1 MSQPKSS
8 NNLKKITIFV
18 VISNFTAY
26 KTLYEKKNRQKQ
38 NKNKKQGTVCGK
50 NKEIL
55 NSL

>member
-26 KTLYEKKNRQKQ
+26 KTLYEKKID
-38 NKNKKQGTVCGK
+38 KNKTKTK
-50 NKEIL
+50 NREQSVEKIKKY
-55 NSL
+55 